1 MMRFVLL
8 GYHSQ
13 LWPSDR
19 VWFVNLFN
27 KDIENWNSGG
37 GFAVRDSHFYVI
49 SSI

>member
-13 LWPSDR
+13 IWPSDR
-19 VWFVNLFN
+19 VWFVNLC
-27 KDIENWNSGG
+27 KGIENWNSGG
-37 GFAVRDSHFYVI
+37 GFAIRDSHFSVI